1 MKNSESSV
9 SVPLPAELRDFVREE
24 AERELTSQAQ
34 VVRKLVA
41 QAWKA
46 RRDRG
51 ERAA

>member
-1 MKNSESSV
+1 MKNSEGAV

-34 VVRKLVA
+34 VVRRLVA

-46 RRDRG
+46 ARDG
-51 ERAA
+51 KQAA